1 MNTICLRWNKCV
13 AKASSDSTGFG
24 MAVGHK
30 YVIANFP
37 ETAKEDVSDTQF
49 ITHFEGSTTN
59 MLMVAFTRLGEPP
72 R

>member
-1 MNTICLRWNKCV
+1 
-13 AKASSDSTGFG
+13 

-49 ITHFEGSTTN
+49 ITHFEGN
-59 MLMVAFTRLGEPP
+59 MLMVAFTRLGESP

>member
-1 MNTICLRWNKCV
+1 
-13 AKASSDSTGFG
+13 

>member
-1 MNTICLRWNKCV
+1 
-13 AKASSDSTGFG
+13 

-37 ETAKEDVSDTQF
+37 ETAKEDVSDTHYTF
-49 ITHFEGSTTN
+49 LKAVHN
-59 MLMVAFTRLGEPP
+59 LLMVGFTRLGEPP

>member
-37 ETAKEDVSDTQF
+37 ETAKEDVSDKHYTF
-49 ITHFEGSTTN
+49 FEGSTQLVNGCLYT
-59 MLMVAFTRLGEPP
+59 LR
-72 R
+72 